1 MRQLYLKA
9 ITLAEVEVPIL
20 LLGESGTGKEVIARL
35 IHANSQRRHRPMMR
49 INCAALPAELLES
62 ELFGYEA
69 GAFTG
74 AVKAKPGKFELCD
87 RGTLFLD
94 EIGEM
99 SSALQAKLLH
109 VLQDGEYS
117 RLGARTCHHAD
128 VRVIAATNIDME
140 RAIQEHTFR
149 EDLYYRLSAFVLH
162 LPPLR
167 ERKEELSHLIEHF
180 RQSFA
185 AQLRLPPFEFDEE
198 ILACAYAYDWPGNL
212 RELMNFIQRTTI
224 FRDREMALTD

>member
-1 MRQLYLKA
+1 
-9 ITLAEVEVPIL
+9 
-20 LLGESGTGKEVIARL
+20 
-35 IHANSQRRHRPMMR
+35 
-49 INCAALPAELLES
+49 
-62 ELFGYEA
+62 
-69 GAFTG
+69 
-74 AVKAKPGKFELCD
+74 
-87 RGTLFLD
+87 
-94 EIGEM
+94 M

-140 RAIQEHTFR
+140 RSIQEHTFR

-167 ERKEELSHLIEHF
+167 ERKEELGYLIEHF
-180 RQSFA
+180 RQNFA

-224 FRDREMALTD
+224 FRDREIALADLRGATPTKLKPMPVPVISEPQSSKIVDMRASTHQARKQVERDLIVRTLNATGWNRKHAANRLNVSYKTLLCKIREYRIEQMQISA